1 MDLRS
6 RISAAL
12 KTAMKEQEPT
22 RLATLRLMTAA
33 IRDRE
38 IARRGEDGEAGLT
51 DADVREILARMV
63 RQRDESAR
71 AYEEGGRLEQAEA
84 ERAEIEVIEEFLP
97 KPLSEDEVEAAIAGA
112 IDSTGARSIRDMG
125 KVMAALKAQH
135 AGRMDFAEAGTRV
148 KARLV

>member
-1 MDLRS
+1 MDLRT

-12 KTAMKEQEPT
+12 RTAMKEQEPT

-38 IARRGEDGEAGLT
+38 IARRGEDGEAGLS

-63 RQRDESAR
+63 RQREESVR
-71 AYEEGGRLEQAEA
+71 AYEEGGRLDQAED
-84 ERAEIEVIEEFLP
+84 ERAEIAVIQEFLP
-97 KPLSEDEVEAAIAGA
+97 KPLSEDEVEAAIDRA

-125 KVMAALKAQH
+125 KVMATLKSQH
-135 AGRMDFAEAGTRV
+135 AGRMDFSSAGARV
-148 KARLV
+148 KERLG